1 MKICLVRPDSII
13 VACPPPLGLGYL
25 AGYLGKKRKDEV
37 EIIDGRRLR
46 INAAEM
52 VSRLKISKPGLV
64 GITALSFEAKEAHE
78 LAAAIKKEMP
88 GVLIVLGGPYATS
101 VGEAVLEDGSFDYAV
116 AGEGEETFIEL
127 LNALESSQPLER
139 IPGLMLRV
147 DNQPRLVGVRPP
159 KQEIDELEISW
170 PLLDPEKY
178 FGSRIRNSENTLK
191 HSSRLLPVFTSRG
204 CPYNCYFCHNLFGKK
219 FRARSAD
226 HVLAEID
233 FLVREYGVE
242 ELEIVDDSF
251 NLDARRGKEILKK
264 IAGRGYKLW
273 LSFPNGIRAD
283 LMDEEFL
290 DLMKAAGTYRV
301 DYAIE
306 SANPER
312 QIEMKKRL
320 DLGRVKWTIEQTYKR
335 GIMAAGYFIL
345 GFPHETEAEM
355 KTTIDFALDSKL
367 QIASFFHLNPFPGT
381 ALVES
386 DEQLRALSRRISLAD
401 YSTLTMNLSAVS
413 DQQLKNFRK
422 SAYRRFY
429 FSPFRIWS
437 NLLLAP
443 KNFRTVRS
451 VFDVVM
457 LSTKDSVNY

>member
-1 MKICLVRPDSII
+1 
-13 VACPPPLGLGYL
+13 
-25 AGYLGKKRKDEV
+25 
-37 EIIDGRRLR
+37 
-46 INAAEM
+46 
-52 VSRLKISKPGLV
+52 
-64 GITALSFEAKEAHE
+64 
-78 LAAAIKKEMP
+78 
-88 GVLIVLGGPYATS
+88 
-101 VGEAVLEDGSFDYAV
+101 VLEDGSFDYAV
-116 AGEGEETFIEL
+116 AGEGEETFLEL
-127 LNALESSQPLER
+127 LNALESNQPLER
-139 IPGLMLRV
+139 ISGLMLRV
-147 DNQPRLVGVRPP
+147 DGKPRLVGVRPP
-159 KQEIDELEISW
+159 KQEIDELEIDW

-178 FGSRIRNSENTLK
+178 FGSRMRNSENTLK

-219 FRARSAD
+219 FRARSVD
-226 HVLAEID
+226 HVLSEID

-242 ELEIVDDSF
+242 ELEIIDDSF
-251 NLDARRGKEILKK
+251 NLDAKRGKEILKK
-264 IAGRGYKLW
+264 IAGRDYQLW

-320 DLGRVKWTIEQTYKR
+320 DLKRVKWTIEQTYQR

-345 GFPHETEAEM
+345 GFPGETEEEM
-355 KTTIDFALDSKL
+355 KTTIDFALKSKL

-381 ALVES
+381 ALTES
-386 DEQLRALSRRISLAD
+386 DEKLRALSRKISLAD
-401 YSTLTMNLSAVS
+401 YSTMTMNLSAVS
-413 DQQLKNFRK
+413 DQRLKDFRK
-422 SAYRRFY
+422 SAYRKFY

-437 NLLLAP
+437 NLMLAP

-451 VFDVVM
+451 VFDVVL
-457 LSTKDSVNY
+457 LSTRDSVNY